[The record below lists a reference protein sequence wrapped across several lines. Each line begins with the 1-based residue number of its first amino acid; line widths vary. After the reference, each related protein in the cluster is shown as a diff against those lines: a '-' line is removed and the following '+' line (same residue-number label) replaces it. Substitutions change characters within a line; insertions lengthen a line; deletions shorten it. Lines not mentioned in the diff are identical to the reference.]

1 MQSLKMILAKNFVN
15 WEKIVM
21 TSKKKM
27 QDSKLKVQFKCNYST
42 LMENSRN

>member
-21 TSKKKM
+21 TSKKKC
-27 QDSKLKVQFKCNYST
+27 KIAN
-42 LMENSRN
+42 

>member
-21 TSKKKM
+21 TSKKKNAR
-27 QDSKLKVQFKCNYST
+27 QQIKTTV
-42 LMENSRN
+42 